1 MPSTFTTSCR
11 FELQETGE
19 NLNVWGIA
27 LNTRAIA
34 LIDQAMDGY
43 QSIDLASGATFD
55 LSSATYTKNGESD
68 TSRRRVLR
76 FTNSNAAGTAITIP
90 SVTKNYWII
99 NAGSYPIT
107 FAPSGSLTPASVP
120 AGTSAFIWTDG
131 ADCFAFRSRLNELAA
146 PNGSV
151 AMGSQKITGLADGT
165 ADGDAVNKLQVTTL
179 TAASVQLA
187 NDWAQKISDFVTGSD
202 NSAKS
207 WAIGGTGNGDP
218 AAGSAKEWATS
229 TSTVDGGLKGARGYA
244 NDASASATSASG
256 FSTAA
261 SGYATT
267 ALGHSNTA
275 SGFATAA
282 SGSATSAANTLLD
295 FQDKYVNNAMAG
307 TFPASGNFSGRVAW
321 SGSALGVYDGAN
333 YVAITGT
340 PPASESVQGIAELA
354 NQTETDTGTDDLRI
368 VTPLKNAANLDK
380 RLTVQTF
387 SSSASWT
394 KPTLAKYVLVEAW
407 GGAGGGGSGAKQNQ
421 AVNRGGGS
429 GGAGG
434 NYTSSVFPASAL
446 ASSESV
452 VIGAGGA
459 GGGSQTTVS
468 TNGINGTAGG
478 GTTFG
483 AWLLAAGGAAGN
495 GGSSTA
501 AAAAAGTAMP
511 APATSEGGG
520 ISGSTSSS
528 TDSITPAN
536 TRRSGAGGGGGGSA
550 NNTNVARAPA
560 AGSAPVGIG
569 IAALGTGSG
578 GAAGT
583 TGAAP
588 TTGTSGPAFGA
599 GGGGGGG
606 GVNAAN
612 NVAGANGGNGGVAGG
627 GGGGGIGT
635 GTGNSGAGGTGGNG
649 FVRITTW

>member
-11 FELQETGE
+11 FELQETGT
-19 NLNVWGIA
+19 NLNQWGVV
-27 LNTRAIA
+27 LNARAIA
-34 LIDQAMDGY
+34 MIDQAVDGFE
-43 QSIDLASGATFD
+43 SIDLASGATFD

-107 FAPSGSLTPASVP
+107 FAPSGGATASVP

-131 ADCFAFRSRLNELAA
+131 TDCFAFRARLNELAA

-151 AMGSQKITGLADGT
+151 AMGSQKITGLAAGT
-165 ADGDAVNKLQVTTL
+165 LDTDAVNKLQVTTL

-218 AAGSAKEWATS
+218 TAGSAKEWATS

-295 FQDKYVNNAMAG
+295 FQDKYVNNAGAG

-321 SGSALGVYDGAN
+321 SGSAFGVYNGSGWDALTSTPAATELIAGIVRFSTLAETN
-333 YVAITGT
+333 TGT
-340 PPASESVQGIAELA
+340 SDATAVSAKNLAESGHSVKRQYQEFLSSGTYSVPAGATWAYVEL
-354 NQTETDTGTDDLRI
+354 I
-368 VTPLKNAANLDK
+368 
-380 RLTVQTF
+380 
-387 SSSASWT
+387 
-394 KPTLAKYVLVEAW
+394 
-407 GGAGGGGSGAKQNQ
+407 
-421 AVNRGGGS
+421 
-429 GGAGG
+429 
-434 NYTSSVFPASAL
+434 
-446 ASSESV
+446 
-452 VIGAGGA
+452 
-459 GGGSQTTVS
+459 
-468 TNGINGTAGG
+468 
-478 GTTFG
+478 
-483 AWLLAAGGAAGN
+483 
-495 GGSSTA
+495 
-501 AAAAAGTAMP
+501 
-511 APATSEGGG
+511 
-520 ISGSTSSS
+520 
-528 TDSITPAN
+528 
-536 TRRSGAGGGGGGSA
+536 GGGGGGSRGNA
-550 NNTNVARAPA
+550 TID
-560 AGSAPVGIG
+560 GCGG
-569 IAALGTGSG
+569 GG
-578 GAAGT
+578 GAFNSRLFRVSDITSSVAVTVGAGGVSSSAVDYTAGGDGGDSSFGSYLSAMGGKGAPINSTGGGAGGAGT
-583 TGAAP
+583 PGATGP
-588 TTGTSGPAFGA
+588 TTLSNGYADAGGGTRATSNAFSPGRSVK

-606 GVNAAN
+606 SVSG
-612 NVAGANGGNGGVAGG
+612 GTSQDGGNGGAGTATASTNGGAGTQPGG
-627 GGGGGIGT
+627 GGGGCR
-635 GTGNSGAGGTGGNG
+635 GNGSGAQVSGAGGAGRAR
-649 FVRITTW
+649 VWAW

>member
-107 FAPSGSLTPASVP
+107 FAPSGGATASVP

-131 ADCFAFRSRLNELAA
+131 TDCFAFRARLNELAA

-165 ADGDAVNKLQVTTL
+165 LDTDAVNKLQVTTL

-218 AAGSAKEWATS
+218 TAGSAKEWATS
-229 TSTVDGGLKGARGYA
+229 TSIVDSGLKGARGYA

-295 FQDKYVNNAMAG
+295 FQNKYVNNAGVG
-307 TFPASGNFSGRVAW
+307 TFPVAGNFSGRVAW
-321 SGSALGVYDGAN
+321 SGSAFGVYNGSGWDAL
-333 YVAITGT
+333 TST
-340 PPASESVQGIAELA
+340 PAASETVQGIIEIATQAET
-354 NQTETDTGTDDLRI
+354 NTGTDDNRA
-368 VTPLKNAANLDK
+368 VTPLKLASYSKYRPGNVVKAD
-380 RLTVQTF
+380 LTSVF
-387 SSSASWT
+387 STASTSYTDLTGLSVSITPSSASSRILIVAT
-394 KPTLAKYVLVEAW
+394 
-407 GGAGGGGSGAKQNQ
+407 
-421 AVNRGGGS
+421 
-429 GGAGG
+429 
-434 NYTSSVFPASAL
+434 
-446 ASSESV
+446 
-452 VIGAGGA
+452 
-459 GGGSQTTVS
+459 
-468 TNGINGTAGG
+468 IN
-478 GTTFG
+478 
-483 AWLLAAGGAAGN
+483 
-495 GGSSTA
+495 
-501 AAAAAGTAMP
+501 
-511 APATSEGGG
+511 
-520 ISGSTSSS
+520 GSTSLTSNKMFFKILRGSTDVLLGDAASARTRAHASYTGQSPLGTALMAVDSPATTSS
-528 TDSITPAN
+528 TTYKIQCAV
-536 TRRSGAGGGGGGSA
+536 SA
-550 NNTNVARAPA
+550 
-560 AGSAPVGIG
+560 
-569 IAALGTGSG
+569 GTGY
-578 GAAGT
+578 
-583 TGAAP
+583 
-588 TTGTSGPAFGA
+588 
-599 GGGGGGG
+599 
-606 GVNAAN
+606 VNQGNTDTDAAAN
-612 NVAGANGGNGGVAGG
+612 GRFASSIVVME
-627 GGGGGIGT
+627 I
-635 GTGNSGAGGTGGNG
+635 
-649 FVRITTW
+649 I

>member
-107 FAPSGSLTPASVP
+107 FAPSGGATASVP

-131 ADCFAFRSRLNELAA
+131 TDCFAFRARLNELAA

-218 AAGSAKEWATS
+218 TAGSAKEWATS
-229 TSTVDGGLKGARGYA
+229 TSVVDGGFKGALGYA
-244 NDASASATSASG
+244 NDASASASSASG

-282 SGSATSAANTLLD
+282 SGSATSAAATLTD
-295 FQDKYVNNAMAG
+295 FQDKYVNNAGAG

-321 SGSALGVYDGAN
+321 SGSAFGVYNGSGWDAL
-333 YVAITGT
+333 TST
-340 PPASESVQGIAELA
+340 PAASETVQGIIEIATQAET
-354 NQTETDTGTDDLRI
+354 NTGTDDARA
-368 VTPLKNAANLDK
+368 VTPLKMQTRVASLLTGKLNDYAALSP
-380 RLTVQTF
+380 V
-387 SSSASWT
+387 SAT
-394 KPTLAKYVLVEAW
+394 
-407 GGAGGGGSGAKQNQ
+407 
-421 AVNRGGGS
+421 
-429 GGAGG
+429 
-434 NYTSSVFPASAL
+434 
-446 ASSESV
+446 
-452 VIGAGGA
+452 
-459 GGGSQTTVS
+459 
-468 TNGINGTAGG
+468 
-478 GTTFG
+478 
-483 AWLLAAGGAAGN
+483 GAAIAF
-495 GGSSTA
+495 T
-501 AAAAAGTAMP
+501 
-511 APATSEGGG
+511 G
-520 ISGSTSSS
+520 I
-528 TDSITPAN
+528 DADDVIL
-536 TRRSGAGGGGGGSA
+536 
-550 NNTNVARAPA
+550 TNVAISHNNGSNTTFAIGYSTTGGAPYTTIYL
-560 AGSAPVGIG
+560 S
-569 IAALGTGSG
+569 AALAAANSYNSMFFITGLRSGRISLVGTAWAS
-578 GAAGT
+578 AAFGT
-583 TGAAP
+583 TNISASA
-588 TTGTSGPAFGA
+588 
-599 GGGGGGG
+599 
-606 GVNAAN
+606 
-612 NVAGANGGNGGVAGG
+612 VAGAAINAIQLSVTAGAFDNGTSTLDYRG
-627 GGGGGIGT
+627 
-635 GTGNSGAGGTGGNG
+635 
-649 FVRITTW
+649 

>member
-107 FAPSGSLTPASVP
+107 FAPSGGATASVP

-131 ADCFAFRSRLNELAA
+131 TDCFAFRARLNELAA

-218 AAGSAKEWATS
+218 TAGSAKEWATS
-229 TSTVDGGLKGARGYA
+229 TSTVDGGFKGALGYA
-244 NDASASATSASG
+244 TDASASATSASG

-295 FQDKYVNNAMAG
+295 FQDKYVNNAGVG

-321 SGSALGVYDGAN
+321 SGSAFGVYNGSGWDAL
-333 YVAITGT
+333 TST
-340 PPASESVQGIAELA
+340 PAASETVQGIIEIATQA
-354 NQTETDTGTDDLRI
+354 ETDTGTDNARA
-368 VTPLKNAANLDK
+368 VTPLKLK
-380 RLTVQTF
+380 TTPLTLPKNVQTVAKTDTF
-387 SSSASWT
+387 TTTSTSYTDLTGMSVSITPLSTASRI
-394 KPTLAKYVLVEAW
+394 LIFAA
-407 GGAGGGGSGAKQNQ
+407 
-421 AVNRGGGS
+421 
-429 GGAGG
+429 
-434 NYTSSVFPASAL
+434 
-446 ASSESV
+446 
-452 VIGAGGA
+452 
-459 GGGSQTTVS
+459 
-468 TNGINGTAGG
+468 INGTTSG
-478 GTTFG
+478 GTVGMGFKVLRG
-483 AWLLAAGGAAGN
+483 ATDVLLGDAASARTRAQAALQGTVLAN
-495 GGSSTA
+495 ATLVAIDSPATTSATTYKIQCILGS
-501 AAAAAGTAMP
+501 AGT
-511 APATSEGGG
+511 GYINRDG
-520 ISGSTSSS
+520 
-528 TDSITPAN
+528 TDN
-536 TRRSGAGGGGGGSA
+536 D
-550 NNTNVARAPA
+550 
-560 AGSAPVGIG
+560 
-569 IAALGTGSG
+569 
-578 GAAGT
+578 
-583 TGAAP
+583 
-588 TTGTSGPAFGA
+588 
-599 GGGGGGG
+599 
-606 GVNAAN
+606 NAAR
-612 NVAGANGGNGGVAGG
+612 
-627 GGGGGIGT
+627 
-635 GTGNSGAGGTGGNG
+635 
-649 FVRITTW
+649 VRSASTLTVMEIQ